1 MIVGSARIF
10 AIVNLKTLV
19 RRRDHYFS
27 DGDILMNSLV
37 LILDSEI
44 LSWSNFELWA
54 TGKLINTD
62 KTDFD
67 ILGIDQVLGT
77 IFHLFR
83 AKVTLAKPFILIKQ
97 RKRAG
102 TEIQFGVHS

>member
-10 AIVNLKTLV
+10 FIVNLKTLV
-19 RRRDHYFS
+19 HRRNHFFSNRDIF
-27 DGDILMNSLV
+27 MKSLV

-44 LSWSNFELWA
+44 MSWGNFELWA

-67 ILGIDQVLGT
+67 NLGIDQVL
-77 IFHLFR
+77 FHLFR